1 MDKKIIE
8 AVESL
13 TEEQLTLF
21 LAYLLDIEDSREGL
35 PYSDR
40 RENQ

>member
-13 TEEQLTLF
+13 TEKQLNLF
-21 LAYLLDIEDSREGL
+21 LAYLLDIADSQEGL

-40 RENQ
+40 TENQ